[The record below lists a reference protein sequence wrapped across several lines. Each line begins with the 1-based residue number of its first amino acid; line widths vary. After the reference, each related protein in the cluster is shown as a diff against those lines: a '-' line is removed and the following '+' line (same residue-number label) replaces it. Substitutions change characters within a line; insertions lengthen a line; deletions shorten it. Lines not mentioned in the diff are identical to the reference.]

1 MMNESP
7 TYQELLTA
15 YKQLLAEN
23 EQLREENVRLIRLS
37 DSIVKA
43 DKVIENR
50 TVISDYTD

>member
-37 DSIVKA
+37 ESIYS
-43 DKVIENR
+43 I
-50 TVISDYTD
+50 